1 MSRHRRALAMFVAAT
16 ALTTACA
23 GGDDDSAGADPPAA
37 ERGPDGLIGFRR
49 DPAPDV
55 GQFALPD
62 LANDGEDFAFR
73 ADPGELLV
81 VYFGFTNCPD
91 FCPTTLSDLKLARNR
106 LDEADAA
113 RVDVAVVTID
123 PDRDLPLIAGYTQ
136 SFFED
141 GKALGTDDKAL
152 LSQVA
157 APFGVGYDVYEIA
170 SGTQVDHTTFLY
182 AVDDDGKLALTWQFG
197 VTIDD
202 LAADIEIL
210 LDEASA

>member
-1 MSRHRRALAMFVAAT
+1 MPRRFRTITATLIAAGALLAA
-16 ALTTACA
+16 C
-23 GGDDDSAGADPPAA
+23 GGDEPA
-37 ERGPDGLIGFRR
+37 ELTGFRR

-55 GQFALPD
+55 GQFSLPD
-62 LANDGEDFAFR
+62 LADGGADFALR

-113 RVDVAVVTID
+113 RVDVAVVTVD
-123 PDRDLPLIAGYTQ
+123 PDRDLPVLADYTQ
-136 SFFED
+136 SFFAE

-157 APFGVGYDVYEIA
+157 APFGVGYDVYAIA
-170 SGTQVDHTTFLY
+170 DGIQVDHTTFLY
-182 AVDDDGKLALTWQFG
+182 AVDDQGMLALTWQFG

-202 LAADIEIL
+202 LTSDLELL
-210 LDEASA
+210 LDEAEGSSA